1 MKLCFFGCGNIAQ
14 AIIDGLLKNGVQ
26 YGDISCIERN
36 PKKIQSL
43 KEKNLKVLEPKD
55 LSNKNFDLVLLAV
68 KPKDALI
75 AEKIIF
81 KHAPETT
88 ILTTVAGIELNNY
101 SKPRS
106 VIRSMPNTACAFGKG
121 VTALYGSDSRSNE
134 FQLAQKLFNK
144 IGHTL
149 LLKKEEEMHTFTS
162 IIGSGQAFI
171 FEVLKIYFFE
181 LKQIEIKNKID
192 ATDIFKFFVSS
203 LGDSFEQEP
212 DFETLINKIKSPG
225 GTTQAGLES
234 LEKSEVANVFRS
246 AFEAAKKRSIE
257 ISNEHN

>member
-43 KEKNLKVLEPKD
+43 KEKNFKVLELED
-55 LSNKNFDLVLLAV
+55 LSSKNFDLIFLAV
-68 KPKDALI
+68 KPKDALE
-75 AEKIIF
+75 AEKSIF
-81 KHAPETT
+81 KHAPNAK
-88 ILTTVAGIELNNY
+88 ILTTVAGIALDKY
-101 SKPRS
+101 SKPNS
-106 VIRSMPNTACAFGKG
+106 VIRSMPNTACAIGKG
-121 VTALYGSDSRSNE
+121 ITALYGYDLESRE
-134 FQLAQKLFNK
+134 FQLAHQLFNK

-149 LLKKEEEMHTFTS
+149 LLKNEEEMHAFTS

-171 FEVLKIYFFE
+171 FEVLKTYLFE
-181 LKQIEIKNKID
+181 FKKIGLKNEI
-192 ATDIFKFFVSS
+192 ATTDIFKFFISS
-203 LGDSFEQEP
+203 LGDSFEEDP
-212 DFETLINKIKSPG
+212 DFESLINKIKSPG